1 MMSRMIEGPPPE
13 PPLPPRPG
21 EGRRLAPWQWAALAI
36 AALAVIV
43 LVAIV
48 VWPDSGDD
56 DEVSVDTTA
65 VAPSTTAAQVI
76 TVPST
81 APPTTAATTTAPL
94 STTAP
99 PTTAPPT
106 TEPVFQL
113 PTQAVAVTQDGRLV
127 VLDTSSG
134 QAVEVRELDRGPDP
148 RVEVEEGTP
157 AYLGAPSLTPDGA
170 TVYYHFCCEPVVGD
184 LFRVPVDGSAE
195 PERLGFGSDPTVNRQ
210 GDRLAYVAYDAI
222 VVRDLA
228 SGAEASF
235 PDPDHAGTMVD
246 VTWTADGSAL
256 LYVRGGEL
264 VRLDLTNGQTQ
275 VVHTGQ
281 GYLAHPLDLGGTI
294 TVVDQC
300 CYDDDT
306 PFSLEQASL
315 VTIGGGSESLP
326 QPVFDRQ
333 LSAGGVEVRAYQDG
347 TLVWFA
353 EDRQASLGSGYS
365 AADW

>member
-1 MMSRMIEGPPPE
+1 MMSGMIDGPPPE
-13 PPLPPRPG
+13 PPLPAAPEDR
-21 EGRRLAPWQWAALAI
+21 GRRLTPWQWAMLAI
-36 AALAVIV
+36 AGVIV
-43 LVAIV
+43 VVLAAIV

-56 DEVSVDTTA
+56 VVTVDTTT
-65 VAPSTTAAQVI
+65 APTTTAAQVV

-81 APPTTAATTTAPL
+81 PPPTTAPPPTEPPPTTPA
-94 STTAP
+94 

-106 TEPVFQL
+106 TQPVFQIPAL
-113 PTQAVAVTQDGRLV
+113 AVAVTLDGRLV

-134 QAVEVRELDRGPDP
+134 QAVEARELDRGPDP

-157 AYLGAPSLTPDGA
+157 AYLGASSLTPDGA

-195 PERLGFGSDPTVNRQ
+195 PERLGFGSDPAVSRQ
-210 GDRLAYVAYDAI
+210 GDRLAYIAYDAI

-228 SGAEASF
+228 SGAEAPF
-235 PDPDHAGTMVD
+235 PDADHAGTMVD
-246 VTWTADGSAL
+246 VTWTADGAAL
-256 LYVRGGEL
+256 LYVRGAEL
-264 VRLDLTNGQTQ
+264 VRLDLTNGQAQ
-275 VVHTGQ
+275 VIHTGQ
-281 GYLAHPLDLGGTI
+281 GYLAHPLDLDGTI

-315 VTIGGGSESLP
+315 VTVSGGTTSLP

-333 LSAGGVEVRAYQDG
+333 LSPGGIEVRAYQDG
-347 TLVWFA
+347 SLVWFS
-353 EDRQASLGSGYS
+353 EDRQASLGAGYS